1 MATKKQEQETLE
13 ATLEKQ
19 EHDEAK
25 KTKELSDSK
34 ITRDDTQAQLK
45 ADEVFFEDTKSG
57 CKTKAG
63 EWAER
68 SRLRTEELTGIQKA
82 IEILSSPEAKQTFD
96 SSVNTFIQVRSDTH
110 AASSVRKQ

>member
-1 MATKKQEQETLE
+1 MYDSFAADLEKANAEEDERQKAFEELMATKKQEQETLE

-19 EHDEAK
+19 EHDSAK

-34 ITRDDTQAQLK
+34 INRDDTEAQLK

-57 CKTKAG
+57 CKSKAG

-68 SRLRTEELTGIQKA
+68 SRLRTEEL
-82 IEILSSPEAKQTFD
+82 
-96 SSVNTFIQVRSDTH
+96 
-110 AASSVRKQ
+110 